1 MRSRA
6 VLALGLALVAAAAG
20 LTTFPVSASPPGPP
34 DPPATRVIDGRIDDW
49 RGTSSGLGGTW
60 QRSAGELVYQ
70 DHLYDD
76 LGAHTGQR
84 AEQYGTVGAPAGD
97 VRYPTDDAR
106 YGRNAADLLELRLAS
121 DGTDLFVLARLNT
134 LKVPDSTVVALAL
147 DTTTD
152 ERTEAEVAWPHGA
165 GVSVAGADHVVTL
178 WGTGGDLTDLRDEAA
193 PAAAVDTA
201 ADTGNDHNAIE
212 ARVPLAELDLA
223 ADGAFR
229 VWAATGLWT
238 GSAWMPIGARQSAT
252 EPGGASPTAPTPPVF
267 NVAFRDHETG
277 SFFEERQAAALA
289 AGDLS
294 SFFVDVDLGELSAVD
309 DDPYP
314 VEAGR
319 FYSVILD
326 TGFEIDDG
334 TTGGEGVAYDGLPG
348 RFRGAGGA
356 ALAQEFN
363 FFGRHQPYGL
373 YLPTTH
379 DGTTPHPAALVMHGL
394 GGSHSSYNAYEGFL
408 ADMGEGAGTGL
419 PSMYLV
425 TPLARGSSFYA
436 DWGEVE
442 TLRVLDDTLARV
454 PVDDE
459 RLYLT
464 GYSMGGYGVYRL
476 ASLYPDRFAAA
487 GVWAGYSGE
496 FTGSYLTE
504 PPVESPLGT
513 PVTDTVGRPNQG
525 KANIGDP
532 VDTMENLRHLPLV
545 LASGTNDE
553 IVPTPG
559 QYAAIDRLRDLGYRN
574 RWDLYPG
581 YDHFAFGLLDDW
593 QTVRAYLGDQRRET
607 RPRHIT
613 HRFSDGWT
621 LPEVA
626 AAFGLDHG
634 NAWWLQE
641 LTMREPTTDA
651 FTLATADAVSHGVA
665 GGEPV
670 PVFHDPEPVAE
681 PTPHVRHEVTWSPP
695 AIAPPTANHL
705 ELRLAGVGT
714 GTVDLAGA
722 GLAACGLRLTLTTDG
737 ATTIRFVG
745 KLPGNAAIT
754 GLPGATLERAA
765 DGRSSRLHVPAA
777 VDGAGT
783 LTCGRPLPG

>member
-1 MRSRA
+1 MTRQASRA
-6 VLALGLALVAAAAG
+6 VALGLALLALAAAVG
-20 LTTFPVSASPPGPP
+20 FTV
-34 DPPATRVIDGRIDDW
+34 PATAAKAPARVIDGRVDDW
-49 RGTSSGLGGTW
+49 RGASSELGGTW
-60 QRSAGELVYQ
+60 QIDAGELVYQ

-76 LGAHTGQR
+76 LGTHTGQR

-106 YGRNAADLLELRLAS
+106 YGRNAADLLELRLTS

-147 DTTTD
+147 DSTTD
-152 ERTEAEVAWPHGA
+152 ERTDAGAGIAWPHGA

-178 WGTGGDLTDLRDEAA
+178 WGTGGDVTDLREVAA
-193 PAAAVDTA
+193 PATAVETA

-212 ARVPLAELDLA
+212 ARIPLGDLDLA
-223 ADGAFR
+223 PDGTFR

-238 GSAWMPIGARQSAT
+238 GSAWMPIALRQSAT
-252 EPGGASPTAPTPPVF
+252 EPGGASLTAPTPPVF
-267 NVAFRDHETG
+267 NVAFRGHETG
-277 SFFEERQAAALA
+277 SFFEERQAGALA
-289 AGDLS
+289 ADDLS
-294 SFFVDVDLGELSAVD
+294 PFFVDVALAELATD
-309 DDPYP
+309 RPYTAEP
-314 VEAGR
+314 GR

-373 YLPTTH
+373 YLPSTH
-379 DGTTPHPAALVMHGL
+379 DGTTQHPASLVMHGL

-408 ADMGEGAGTGL
+408 ADMGEGEGTDL

-442 TLRVLDDTLARV
+442 TLRVLDDALARV
-454 PVDDE
+454 PVDED

-504 PPVESPLGT
+504 TPVESPLGT

-574 RWDLYPG
+574 RYDLYPG

-626 AAFGLDHG
+626 SNFGLDHG
-634 NAWWLQE
+634 NAWWLQD
-641 LTMREPTTDA
+641 LTMREPTDDA
-651 FTLATADAVSHGVA
+651 FILATADAVSHGII
-665 GGEPV
+665 GGDAV
-670 PVFHDPEPVAE
+670 PVFHAPEPIAQ
-681 PTPHVRHEVTWSPP
+681 PTPHVRHEVTWSLP
-695 AIAPPTANHL
+695 AVTSLPSNRL
-705 ELRLAGVGT
+705 ELRLTGVGT
-714 GTVDLAGA
+714 ATVDLAGA
-722 GLAACGLRLTLTTDG
+722 GLSPCGLQLTLTIDG
-737 ATTIRFVG
+737 ATTIQLVG
-745 KLPGNAAIT
+745 KLPGNAALE
-754 GLPGATLERAA
+754 GLAGATLERTA
-765 DGRSSRLHVPAA
+765 DGRSAWLRVP
-777 VDGAGT
+777 GAGDAVGT
-783 LTCGRPLPG
+783 VSCGRA